1 MHHGSRFT
9 RLLPLALSPPPGAA
23 LPLPVA
29 TVAVEECSIPA
40 SLADGAKD
48 RSSSSS
54 CAASA
59 SSSCVWMGAL
69 GWGRNETGLE

>member
-1 MHHGSRFT
+1 M
-9 RLLPLALSPPPGAA
+9 SPPPGVA
-23 LPLPVA
+23 LPLPVVA
-29 TVAVEECSIPA
+29 TVAAEECSIPA

-59 SSSCVWMGAL
+59 SSSCV
-69 GWGRNETGLE
+69 